1 MKLKSRALGALAGLL
16 AIVALGGT
24 ATAADRAYSE
34 GPVSVVTSLRTEP
47 GQFNNYMNYLS
58 STYKPMMEEAK
69 KAGHILGYAVY
80 TTRPRSADEPD
91 MYLVVTY
98 KNMAAFDGLSDRME
112 AIQEKMIGN
121 QDQRDAATI
130 ARGKMRTMVGSEVI
144 QQMILK

>member
-16 AIVALGGT
+16 AVVALGGT

-34 GPVSVVTSLRTEP
+34 GPVSVVTSLRVEP

-58 STYKPMMEEAK
+58 NTYKPMMEEAK

-80 TTRPRSADEPD
+80 TTRARSADDPD

>member
-112 AIQEKMIGN
+112 AIQEKMVGN
-121 QDQRDAATI
+121 QEQRDAATI

>member
-16 AIVALGGT
+16 AVVALGGT

-34 GPVSVVTSLRTEP
+34 GPVSVVTSLRVEP

-80 TTRPRSADEPD
+80 TTRARSADDPD

-112 AIQEKMIGN
+112 AIQEKMVGN
-121 QDQRDAATI
+121 QEQRDAATI

>member
-80 TTRPRSADEPD
+80 TTRARSADDPD

>member
-24 ATAADRAYSE
+24 ATAADRPFTD
-34 GPVSVVTSLRTEP
+34 GPVSVVTSVRTEP
-47 GQFNNYMNYLS
+47 GQANAYMKYLA

-80 TTRPRSADEPD
+80 TTRARSADDPD

-98 KNMAAFDGLSDRME
+98 KNMAAFDGLDDRMD
-112 AIQEKMIGN
+112 AIQEKMVGSM
-121 QDQRDAATI
+121 DQRDAATV
-130 ARGKMRTMVGSEVI
+130 ARGKMRTILGSEMI

>member
-121 QDQRDAATI
+121 QDQRYAATI
-130 ARGKMRTMVGSEVI
+130 ARG
-144 QQMILK
+144 

>member
-24 ATAADRAYSE
+24 ATAADRPFTD
-34 GPVSVVTSLRTEP
+34 GPVSVVTSVRTEP
-47 GQFNNYMNYLS
+47 GQANAYMKYLA

-80 TTRPRSADEPD
+80 GTQPRGPGDPD

-98 KNMAAFDGLSDRME
+98 KNMAAFDGLDDRMD
-112 AIQEKMIGN
+112 AIQEKMVGSM
-121 QDQRDAATI
+121 DQRDAATV
-130 ARGKMRTMVGSEVI
+130 ARGKMRTILGSEMI